1 MTFPFPFPAFL
12 RRGLPAVALS
22 FMAAAGGLGLGV
34 AQANPSACIEQ
45 AAPTLATGGIGGTG
59 RQANGGIGGTGALAS
74 GGIGG
79 TGRQADGGIGGTGIV
94 GTVTGFASVCV
105 NGLEV
110 HYDDAT
116 PVTRNGLPT
125 ELASLAVGQVVVI
138 DALGGETR
146 LVAQRIGLLN
156 VLEGPLTQLPE
167 EGGLIRVMGQRVL
180 VDDSTRLAGLS
191 TLADLRPGMSLRVAG
206 FRGPD
211 DRILATRLEYAP
223 DQADSSAIGVLTRE
237 GGDLRLDGLPLRAD
251 APLPGMATEALLR
264 GDWDGSRLLVR
275 AAHARP
281 SLPFAGRVEHMVVEC
296 LVLEGSDGGGPSRL
310 RISGFEVERSAATQ
324 VDVGGLLAAGQ
335 RVIVSGR
342 LVDAGR
348 LVAERIQS
356 IGKPPLRG
364 RAPTA
369 AMHPRG
375 NGQPGDGRVR
385 MENIRPEFPPRIE
398 RMERIPMQRP
408 SMLPGG
414 IHTPRR

>member
-1 MTFPFPFPAFL
+1 MTFPFPAFFH
-12 RRGLPAVALS
+12 RSLPAVALL
-22 FMAAAGGLGLGV
+22 FMVATGGLRV

-45 AAPTLATGGIGGTG
+45 SAPTLAK
-59 RQANGGIGGTGALAS
+59 GGIGGTGALAS
-74 GGIGG
+74 
-79 TGRQADGGIGGTGIV
+79 GGIGGTGIV

-110 HYDDAT
+110 HYDDTT

-125 ELASLAVGQVVVI
+125 KLSSLAVGQVVVI
-138 DALGGETR
+138 DALGDETR

-156 VLEGPLTQLPE
+156 VLEGPLTQPLGE
-167 EGGLIRVMGQRVL
+167 DGLIRVMGQRVL

-281 SLPFAGRVEHMVVEC
+281 SLPFAGRVERMVVEG
-296 LVLEGSDGGGPSRL
+296 LVLEGGDGGGQSRL

-324 VDVGGLLAAGQ
+324 VDVDGLLAAGH
-335 RVIVSGR
+335 RVIVNGR
-342 LVDAGR
+342 LVDAR
-348 LVAERIQS
+348 HLVAERIQS
-356 IGKPPLRG
+356 IGKPPRQRG
-364 RAPTA
+364 ESAA

-375 NGQPGDGRVR
+375 NPRHEDGMARR
-385 MENIRPEFPPRIE
+385 DGIRPDFPPRIE

-408 SMLPGG
+408 IQPP
-414 IHTPRR
+414 HVPQR